1 METCGIGSGHCD
13 RAGRRCAIRADH
25 RRDQS
30 LCTALEHL
38 ADELPELPTG
48 ERLYSLFKELAE
60 ASLRWDAVALLSPG
74 DPSHRHL
81 DALQAEDVRDALF
94 DYWAAPD
101 PRKVG
106 QLSYMLRALFDG
118 RRRAVQIEQLTLGC
132 ADCAYS
138 DAN

>member
-1 METCGIGSGHCD
+1 MCGTGL
-13 RAGRRCAIRADH
+13 AGCEGAGARCTTHAGH

-30 LCTALEHL
+30 LCAALERL
-38 ADELPELPTG
+38 ADELPDLPASEQLSG
-48 ERLYSLFKELAE
+48 VFKELIE
-60 ASLRWDAVALLSPG
+60 ASLRWDAATPLSPD
-74 DPSHRHL
+74 DPSHRYL
-81 DALQAEDVRDALF
+81 DALQAEDVREALF